1 MSGNMP
7 ERPDQHFE
15 CKWRLAIKDITRDSA
30 LIVLAYRSNKER
42 GIVVAYQV
50 KNDNPRLIEL
60 SDTIALYGVG
70 KPGDFRDIRLG
81 AKAIVNDYI
90 YVYGEEALK
99 LSVLNNHLA
108 AFIGNRYNTG
118 SRGFGVE
125 TLLIEVRQDRP
136 PQMLVINPDGDTHRF
151 TDFAIIGGY
160 RSPDASTESK
170 SNRDAIKEILGKRY
184 NQGLPAKAE
193 AKRIAFALIKKFGP
207 AGKHWKARLD
217 TLWPS
222 SRRRGNIGLR
232 PARSVK

>member
-1 MSGNMP
+1 MSGSMP

-15 CKWRLAIKDITRDSA
+15 CKWRLAIKDIARDSA
-30 LIVLAYRSNKER
+30 LIALAYCSNKER

-60 SDTIALYGVG
+60 SDAIALYGVG
-70 KPGDFRDIRLG
+70 KSGDFRDIRLG

-90 YVYGEEALK
+90 DVYGKEALK
-99 LSVLNNHLA
+99 LAVLNNHLA

-125 TLLIEVRQDRP
+125 TLLVEVRQDRP

-151 TDFAIIGGY
+151 TNFAIIGGY

-170 SNRDAIKEILGKRY
+170 SNRDATKEILGKRY
-184 NQGLPAKAE
+184 NQGLPTKAE
-193 AKRIAFALIKKFGP
+193 AKRIAFALIKKFGL

-222 SRRRGNIGLR
+222 SWQRGNSRLR
-232 PARSVK
+232 PTRSAK